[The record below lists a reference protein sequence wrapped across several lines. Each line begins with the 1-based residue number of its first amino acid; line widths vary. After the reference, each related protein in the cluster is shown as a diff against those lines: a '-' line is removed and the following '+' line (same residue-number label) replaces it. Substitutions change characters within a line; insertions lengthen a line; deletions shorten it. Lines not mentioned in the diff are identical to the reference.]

1 MIENIKQKIKYILDN
16 WKMIVHLLF
25 KTKHFGVN
33 NVYWSP
39 HESIFGAE
47 KSKRF
52 TQVVKNYKMMRIR
65 AFSGFIP
72 LNDAI
77 DLFPDY
83 AKKNNYKPVKTV
95 LNGSKFNKHK
105 KPDHRAHSKIT

>member
-1 MIENIKQKIKYILDN
+1 MKQKIKYILDN
-16 WKMIVHLLF
+16 WKLIIHLLF

-33 NVYWSP
+33 NTFWFP
-39 HESIFGAE
+39 HDSIFSSE

-65 AFSGFIP
+65 SFSGFIP

-77 DLFPDY
+77 ELFPDY
-83 AKKNNYKPVKTV
+83 AKKNNYKPIIDV
-95 LNGSKFNKHK
+95 
-105 KPDHRAHSKIT
+105 RR